1 MGRLGRGVW
10 RMGLGVLSRPAGC
23 RSYLRPRGVSAPH
36 GTVSVSCW
44 SYLRGHLRG
53 AGAISG
59 HPCGGTEAGP
69 NRADARI
76 GSTFRCRGLPGRRL
90 MHGRGLP
97 GPMHEGVDTIR
108 EQKTK
113 TTKTT
118 IKLLPPQNP
127 DRRSSRWSPFSGGRY
142 ILLSGIGLGG
152 LGLPGMPWLKW
163 SWRLLLPG
171 VLKPLI

>member
-1 MGRLGRGVW
+1 VTG
-10 RMGLGVLSRPAGC
+10 SRPHITLYGDGWGEGFGARGLACYHDQRGAGG
-23 RSYLRPRGVSAPH
+23 SSAPRGVSAPR
-36 GTVSVSCW
+36 GTVPVSCW
-44 SYLRGHLRG
+44 RVLRGHLRG
-53 AGAISG
+53 WRVLR

-127 DRRSSRWSPFSGGRY
+127 DRRSSRWSPFSGGRCFPPV
-142 ILLSGIGLGG
+142 GEGFRG
-152 LGLPGMPWLKW
+152 LGLPGRP
-163 SWRLLLPG
+163 
-171 VLKPLI
+171 